1 MDSGDIKNIEKA
13 VQNVEKK
20 VDDVK
25 KDVVNKMDDIENVLT
40 KTKNAANNIAGNTS
54 SLKDIKDKVGKV
66 VTKLEAL
73 KEIQKWTKEQSGSKN
88 GKTNITGNIEDG
100 VKNIL
105 KQQQSIFGEAE
116 KISKHTESINT
127 NTKDA
132 ADYLRLI
139 KEHIVD
145 GSASNKGVKN
155 ADESTSDANN
165 SIHATVKDILL
176 EIKGI
181 RDDLSRGQFSAR
193 DDKDPLNALIRKNK
207 ETEEKLKERELEV
220 RTYEK
225 YGKITRKDK
234 DGKTLSEKEFLKQV
248 REERKEEQRRRDKLE
263 GKRSGEAV
271 AAKIATET
279 ASIISEK
286 QTVGKLADKGISA
299 VSQLGP
305 YGAIAGGIL
314 SALKAIISLGDE
326 RDRATSTYARTIGGG
341 RQGKINAGQQWSD
354 FRNSAANRPEL
365 GFEFG
370 EYISAATEYAEAR
383 GRSTERMSNEDLASS
398 IMLKRMGIGADAL
411 NNFDTFGK
419 SLQETDRYFAKLYG
433 EVSKKGL
440 SFKNVSKAV
449 NDNLKQAQ
457 SHTFANGLR
466 GLEQMAEKSVQLKYN
481 MQQVFTL
488 ADKVSEIEGAI
499 STAANLSVL
508 GGQFA
513 QFSNPMQLLYEGLND
528 VEALNDRMVKM
539 FSGKAHW
546 DAEKGEM
553 TMDAIPR
560 EFIKQAA
567 KAAGLDPNEMLNM
580 SFNEAKLNRISSQIR
595 PGTDKDTAE
604 YIRNLGELDKNGQ
617 EYVSIKNEKHYLN
630 ESYAKK
636 NGEKA
641 LTVEEYSLLQAESE
655 RKEAEGRATL
665 GNIWSSTNGIF
676 ERIDKMLA
684 YLQEKLGAWVLGIF
698 NKIAGREEKRKEKVR
713 QWAEDNNKDYKSALA
728 AYYNT
733 ENGTGFHKFMRA
745 SNFSN
750 FMTELTGIGTG
761 RNWRSK
767 NMDKLADQVDA
778 KMAGGSPIPSL
789 VPGNYGFAN
798 GPTHWNGGIKASY
811 GNKPVEIEKNE
822 FLLNRQS
829 SMKYRDMLPKL
840 QNGTFNPY
848 SYANSIVKNDMNK
861 HYMPMQ
867 VTPFEREMLK
877 AAYKSANSNQ
887 PNTISGTI
895 KVDIPQRITI
905 DIAGGNKIGDYDIS
919 SVIAKY
925 VDSFMKE
932 MMMKNYT
939 GFNKEDFHTKTVV

>member
-13 VQNVEKK
+13 VQNVGKK

-40 KTKNAANNIAGNTS
+40 KTKNAANNIAGNTK

-66 VTKLEAL
+66 VTKLDAL

-88 GKTNITGNIEDG
+88 GKTNITGGIEDG

-105 KQQQSIFGEAE
+105 KQQNSIFGEAE
-116 KISKHTESINT
+116 KISQHTESINT

-132 ADYLRLI
+132 ADYLKLI

-145 GSASNKGVKN
+145 GSASKQSVKPADDSTNTKDDTIKSISKNVSAIVSILDDIRNKTVTSTG
-155 ADESTSDANN
+155 DEELD
-165 SIHATVKDILL
+165 
-176 EIKGI
+176 
-181 RDDLSRGQFSAR
+181 
-193 DDKDPLNALIRKNK
+193 
-207 ETEEKLKERELEV
+207 EKLKNIAKLEAESKEADARLNAYIKTGKIDGKEATKQEKREFEKKERE
-220 RTYEK
+220 RQK
-225 YGKITRKDK
+225 
-234 DGKTLSEKEFLKQV
+234 
-248 REERKEEQRRRDKLE
+248 EERERRERIE
-263 GKRSGEAV
+263 GKRGGEAV
-271 AAKIATET
+271 VAKVAAET
-279 ASIISEK
+279 ASLITEK
-286 QTVGKLADKGISA
+286 QTASKLADKGISVA
-299 VSQLGP
+299 NEVSP
-305 YGAIAGGIL
+305 VIGGIL
-314 SALKAIISLGDE
+314 TILKAIVSLGDE
-326 RDRATSTYARTIGGG
+326 RDRATSAYARTIGGG

-457 SHTFANGLR
+457 SHNFANGLR

-528 VEALNDRMVKM
+528 MEALNDRMVKM

-546 DAEKGEM
+546 DADKGEM
-553 TMDAIPR
+553 TMDALQK
-560 EFIKQAA
+560 EFVRQAA
-567 KAAGLDPNEMLNM
+567 KAAGLDPNEMLNL
-580 SFNEAKLNRISSQIR
+580 SFNEAKLNRISSQIK
-595 PGTDKDTAE
+595 PGTNKETAE

-617 EYVSIKNEKHYLN
+617 AYVSINNEKHYLN

-641 LTVEEYSLLQAESE
+641 LTVEDYSLLQSESE

-665 GNIWSSTNGIF
+665 GNIWTSTNGIF
-676 ERIDKMLA
+676 ESVDKILS
-684 YLQEKLGAWVLGIF
+684 YLQEYLGAWVLGIF
-698 NKIAGREEKRKEKVR
+698 NKIVGKEATRQEGVR
-713 QWAEDNNKDYKSALA
+713 QWAKENNKDFNSALDAYEA
-728 AYYNT
+728 AKSKSKV
-733 ENGTGFHKFMRA
+733 GTVMGDWRDWVRSIPILRPLVKSKADWALDHIDDYA
-745 SNFSN
+745 S
-750 FMTELTGIGTG
+750 
-761 RNWRSK
+761 
-767 NMDKLADQVDA
+767 Q
-778 KMAGGSPIPSL
+778 MAGGSPIPSL

-867 VTPFEREMLK
+867 VTPLEREMLK

-887 PNTISGTI
+887 PNTINGTI